1 MLLANTQNKN
11 HDIWCAETTNNEI
24 NKHSASAVA
33 RSWGDKVVTYAK
45 TYESPNAWYQYLIFI
60 LDPGFAIN
68 PCAFLVSFGAVL
80 LLLGGVK
87 ESKSVTNFFSTLNVS
102 LVFFMATFSLTL
114 VKKENM
120 IPFIPKEFGAGG
132 VLRGATSSFF
142 GYIGFD
148 EICCMSGESINPSKN
163 IPRAII
169 ITLLVVTT
177 LYCAASIGLAGMVPY
192 QDISETS
199 GFPDGLVLDIVVI
212 LWLLR

>member
-1 MLLANTQNKN
+1 MPDVPVSLHPGGKPAHRELKTPRNSDTCPAPQDCPGAAPPGATPTLPGMANPALPAGLGIS
-11 HDIWCAETTNNEI
+11 H
-24 NKHSASAVA
+24 VM
-33 RSWGDKVVTYAK
+33 
-45 TYESPNAWYQYLIFI
+45 P
-60 LDPGFAIN
+60 
-68 PCAFLVSFGAVL
+68 AVL